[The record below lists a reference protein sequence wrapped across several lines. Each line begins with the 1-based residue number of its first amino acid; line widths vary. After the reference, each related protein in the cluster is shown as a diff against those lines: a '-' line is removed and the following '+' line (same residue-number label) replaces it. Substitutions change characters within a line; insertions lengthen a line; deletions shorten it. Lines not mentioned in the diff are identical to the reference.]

1 MRVSFLNEG
10 WREKEGEDDEPC
22 LVLVRRV
29 LLRGLHLRERE
40 SKQAKGAKEKETK
53 REKKNVLRGTSVF
66 ANVCN
71 RAKVPQAL
79 PTVHHSLRLVSSLS
93 SADRGEVQA
102 Y

>member
-66 ANVCN
+66 ARVCN
-71 RAKVPQAL
+71 SANVPQAL
-79 PTVHHSLRLVSSLS
+79 PTVHGHPLSINSLLKC
-93 SADRGEVQA
+93 G
-102 Y
+102 